1 MQLSIWQNSIVQI
14 IFDLKIALFKIRVKR
29 WLHIMV
35 FSSFVR
41 ESLIRLFLI
50 PGIVIEEEHLDTTDC
65 TASRRKTTSIT
76 LTTADNAANRI
87 NQHNN
92 QGTIYW
98 LDGIL
103 RIRTLEFYIMKKI
116 ILIQILIDFKWLFLF
131 FIKNFH

>member
-1 MQLSIWQNSIVQI
+1 
-14 IFDLKIALFKIRVKR
+14 
-29 WLHIMV
+29 MV

-92 QGTIYW
+92 QGTIY
-98 LDGIL
+98 
-103 RIRTLEFYIMKKI
+103 
-116 ILIQILIDFKWLFLF
+116 
-131 FIKNFH
+131 